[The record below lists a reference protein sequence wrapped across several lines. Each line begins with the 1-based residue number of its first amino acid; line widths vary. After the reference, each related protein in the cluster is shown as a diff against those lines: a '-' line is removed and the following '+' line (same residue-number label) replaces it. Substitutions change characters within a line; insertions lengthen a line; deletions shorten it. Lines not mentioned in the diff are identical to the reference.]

1 MMSFIWPEWA
11 DAPSGSVYGAN
22 VEAAIRLMKH
32 KTFNVGK
39 NGCMVSYSVFF
50 NAMRIYP
57 F

>member
-1 MMSFIWPEWA
+1 MISFIWPEWA

-22 VEAAIRLMKH
+22 VEAAIRVMKH

-39 NGCMVSYSVFF
+39 NGYMVSYSVFF
-50 NAMRIYP
+50 NAMRVYP